1 MSKDKQQKAEYNSYK
16 TNVNNSNV
24 VPEWDEGWPGAGAWG
39 RLGIEGV
46 TEGVDVREFVEVAGV
61 VSAATVAALGE
72 AATDK
77 ADVDV
82 VVEADDFVASRSR
95 ICFSTWNDEQ

>member
-1 MSKDKQQKAEYNSYK
+1 M
-16 TNVNNSNV
+16 
-24 VPEWDEGWPGAGAWG
+24 
-39 RLGIEGV
+39 

-82 VVEADDFVASRSR
+82 VEADDFVASRSR

>member
-1 MSKDKQQKAEYNSYK
+1 M
-16 TNVNNSNV
+16 
-24 VPEWDEGWPGAGAWG
+24 
-39 RLGIEGV
+39 

-61 VSAATVAALGE
+61 SATVAALGE

-95 ICFSTWNDEQ
+95 ICFSTWNRQSYLNNLKNKSNFSAQLLKNSS

>member
-1 MSKDKQQKAEYNSYK
+1 M
-16 TNVNNSNV
+16 
-24 VPEWDEGWPGAGAWG
+24 
-39 RLGIEGV
+39 

-77 ADVDV
+77 ADVV
-82 VVEADDFVASRSR
+82 VVEADDFVAASRSR
-95 ICFSTWNDEQ
+95 ICFSTWNRQSYLNNLKNKSNFFCTIVEKLELNLLFFFFLTSV

>member
-1 MSKDKQQKAEYNSYK
+1 M
-16 TNVNNSNV
+16 
-24 VPEWDEGWPGAGAWG
+24 
-39 RLGIEGV
+39 

-82 VVEADDFVASRSR
+82 VVEADDFGHLVQQRRAQE
-95 ICFSTWNDEQ
+95 FP

>member
-1 MSKDKQQKAEYNSYK
+1 M
-16 TNVNNSNV
+16 
-24 VPEWDEGWPGAGAWG
+24 
-39 RLGIEGV
+39 

>member
-1 MSKDKQQKAEYNSYK
+1 M
-16 TNVNNSNV
+16 
-24 VPEWDEGWPGAGAWG
+24 
-39 RLGIEGV
+39 

-77 ADVDV
+77 ADV

>member
-1 MSKDKQQKAEYNSYK
+1 M
-16 TNVNNSNV
+16 
-24 VPEWDEGWPGAGAWG
+24 
-39 RLGIEGV
+39 

-95 ICFSTWNDEQ
+95 ICFSTWKDEQ

>member
-1 MSKDKQQKAEYNSYK
+1 M
-16 TNVNNSNV
+16 
-24 VPEWDEGWPGAGAWG
+24 
-39 RLGIEGV
+39 

-61 VSAATVAALGE
+61 SATVAALGE

-77 ADVDV
+77 ADVD

>member
-1 MSKDKQQKAEYNSYK
+1 M
-16 TNVNNSNV
+16 
-24 VPEWDEGWPGAGAWG
+24 
-39 RLGIEGV
+39 

-82 VVEADDFVASRSR
+82 VEADDFVASRSR
-95 ICFSTWNDEQ
+95 ICFSTWNRQSYLNNLKNKSNFSAQL

>member
-1 MSKDKQQKAEYNSYK
+1 M
-16 TNVNNSNV
+16 
-24 VPEWDEGWPGAGAWG
+24 
-39 RLGIEGV
+39 

-77 ADVDV
+77 ADVV
-82 VVEADDFVASRSR
+82 VVEADDFVASISR
-95 ICFSTWNDEQ
+95 ICFSTWKNWQFTNLIELISRKFTKLNNLNMY